1 MLRINPEFSRLTQYV
16 KHLPDGFDGCGE
28 ELYKVRNEVRL
39 IEVDGV
45 KLVVKKFK
53 VPHLINRIAYGFFRK
68 SKARRSYEYS
78 KMLLEKGF
86 GAAVPV
92 AYREDKNLGFLST
105 SYFVSL
111 YCDYGRDFNEF
122 RRTETDGREDVLRD
136 FARFTARLH
145 DAGIQ
150 HLDYGGGNILF
161 RQKENKT
168 EFCLIDINRMRL
180 GPVDMK
186 SGCENFRLL
195 YMTEEPFRILMKEY
209 ALARGF
215 DADSCIELIK
225 PYIHTKS

>member
-1 MLRINPEFSRLTQYV
+1 
-16 KHLPDGFDGCGE
+16 
-28 ELYKVRNEVRL
+28 L
-39 IEVDGV
+39 IEVDGL

-92 AYREDKNLGFLST
+92 AYREDKNLGLLST
-105 SYFVSL
+105 SYYISL

-122 RRTETDGREDVLRD
+122 RWVETGGREAILRD

-161 RQKENKT
+161 RQTDDKAQ
-168 EFCLIDINRMRL
+168 FCLIDINRMRL
-180 GPVDMK
+180 GKVDMK
-186 SGCENFRLL
+186 QGCENFRLL
-195 YMTEEPFRILMKEY
+195 YLTEEPFRILTEEY

-215 DADSCIELIK
+215 DFESCFELIK
-225 PYIHTKS
+225 PYIHPKR